1 MVGLSI
7 LSGTHL
13 IIAKKM
19 NDVIK
24 ENDLEIP
31 WIVGGNIPNNDVK
44 TLEELGATKAF
55 ATSTKVE
62 DVIHYFM
69 DMNETQSQ

>member
-1 MVGLSI
+1 
-7 LSGTHL
+7 
-13 IIAKKM
+13 
-19 NDVIK
+19 VIK